1 MTGMADPMNQ
11 GIYPWAN
18 RWAELSTAS
27 ARLKAHRVAVAIALL
42 FSVASAQAQ
51 LKLITDEEARLPD
64 SHQLQTRAITRGP
77 AVRLS
82 SSSEVSAKGFPLKI
96 QFEARGGAKI
106 DVSSVK
112 LEYLKAPIVDLT
124 DRVRPYIKP
133 DGLEIPSALVP
144 IGEHAIRV
152 SLKDGDGRS
161 GTASFSI
168 KVR

>member
-1 MTGMADPMNQ
+1 MTGMADAMNQ
-11 GIYPWAN
+11 GVCPWTE
-18 RWAELSTAS
+18 RCAELCTAS
-27 ARLKAHRVAVAIALL
+27 ARLRTNRVAVAIAFL

-51 LKLITDEEARLPD
+51 LKLITDEEARLPN
-64 SHQLQTRAITRGP
+64 SHQPQTRAITRGP
-77 AVRLS
+77 AVRVS
-82 SSSEVSAKGFPLKI
+82 SASEVSAKGFPLKI

-112 LEYLKAPIVDLT
+112 LEYLKVPIVDLT

-133 DGLEIPSALVP
+133 DGLEIPSALMP
-144 IGEHAIRV
+144 IGEHSIRV